1 MSSPLRI
8 FQSDFSSTPA
18 VDAKAQAA
26 SSFART
32 LRAYAEKPQLV
43 PALTPRT
50 PQIAEPKSERPKL
63 VGTPLTCGIS
73 LKKVAQPEQPSAP
86 EPAEMPVEPKKHPQ
100 PLGAVLLSRAWKW
113 LQKNHATEKQLRVAE
128 TISLGD
134 KRFVALIDVEGQK
147 FLVGGG
153 ASGVSLLT
161 QLGSTQEPAEA
172 LQAMATA
179 AERSK

>member
-18 VDAKAQAA
+18 ANAKAPADG
-26 SSFART
+26 SFART

-43 PALTPRT
+43 PPHTTRPT
-50 PQIAEPKSERPKL
+50 QTGEPKNDRPKL
-63 VGTPLTCGIS
+63 AGMPLTCGTS
-73 LKKVAQPEQPSAP
+73 LKKPIEPEQPIAP
-86 EPAEMPVEPKKHPQ
+86 EPVETPAETKKYPQ

-113 LQKNHATEKQLRVAE
+113 LQKNHTTEKQLRVSE
-128 TISLGD
+128 TISLGE
-134 KRFVALIDVEGQK
+134 KRFVALLDVEGQK

-161 QLGSTQEPAEA
+161 QLNSTQEPAEA